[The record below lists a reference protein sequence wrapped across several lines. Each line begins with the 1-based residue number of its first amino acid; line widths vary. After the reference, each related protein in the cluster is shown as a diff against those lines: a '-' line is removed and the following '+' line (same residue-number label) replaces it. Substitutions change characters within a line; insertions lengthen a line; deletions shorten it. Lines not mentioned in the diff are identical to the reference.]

1 MNSNTYSFFGQG
13 GRGVR
18 GKNIKVG
25 NSVVHITRP
34 VVFPYKLD
42 PILPSHL
49 FYLQD
54 RPFLVPFDNLGNEA
68 GARAIFI
75 SRHVAKSLAA
85 WEAIRGQQG
94 EQGDVL
100 WDQVDGVRSPKTIKK
115 AFQDGQTVTKCN
127 L

>member
-1 MNSNTYSFFGQG
+1 MCKG

-54 RPFLVPFDNLGNEA
+54 RPFLVPFDNLGIEA
-68 GARAIFI
+68 GVRAIFI
-75 SRHVAKSLAA
+75 SRHVAKRLAA

-94 EQGDVL
+94 DGL
-100 WDQVDGVRSPKTIKK
+100 WDQVGGVRSPKTIKK

>member
-1 MNSNTYSFFGQG
+1 MCYHTNLTYFC
-13 GRGVR
+13 
-18 GKNIKVG
+18 
-25 NSVVHITRP
+25 P
-34 VVFPYKLD
+34 VTYFSSRIV
-42 PILPSHL
+42 
-49 FYLQD
+49 
-54 RPFLVPFDNLGNEA
+54 PFLYPLTIWGIEA
-68 GARAIFI
+68 GAGAIFI

-115 AFQDGQTVTKCN
+115 AFQVGQTVTKCN